1 MNNIKKQ
8 ISVGEIISA
17 AEKRRNKIR
26 NILIKECNISPDN
39 LSWTGDGYVFFT
51 VNNKEYSFNYLDER
65 KLIKKLVEVL
75 QNQN

>member
-1 MNNIKKQ
+1 MNNI
-8 ISVGEIISA
+8 
-17 AEKRRNKIR
+17 EKRRNKIR

-65 KLIKKLVEVL
+65 KLIKKLVEAL
-75 QNQN
+75 IFFKKNQ